1 MAGNQTVDRA
11 EMKKAAEQIDAS
23 HQGIH
28 QIQNTLSNQIND
40 LRAGWTGQASDAF
53 YRAYSQFD
61 DEFQKVKA
69 GLEEIHGKL
78 VSSQM
83 KYTSNEEEQRAAA
96 NPIAQ
101 ML

>member
-1 MAGNQTVDRA
+1 MAGNQQVDRA
-11 EMKKAAEQIDAS
+11 EMKKAADQIDSS

-28 QIQNTLSNQIND
+28 QIQTTLSNQINE
-40 LRAGWTGQASDAF
+40 LRIGWTGQASDAF

-78 VSSQM
+78 VDSQM
-83 KYTSNEEEQRAAA
+83 RYTQNEEEQKAAA